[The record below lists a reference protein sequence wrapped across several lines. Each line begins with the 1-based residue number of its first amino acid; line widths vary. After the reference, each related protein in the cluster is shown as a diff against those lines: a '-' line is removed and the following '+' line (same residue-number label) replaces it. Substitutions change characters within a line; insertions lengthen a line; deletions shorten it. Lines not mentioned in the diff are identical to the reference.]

1 MKKYVEHARSLRP
14 GLTERACEII
24 GDEYSQLRSHNMEGT
39 DVAKTQ
45 PVTARS
51 LETLIRIATA
61 HAKARLSTKVE
72 AKDAEF
78 AVGLVHF
85 AYFKRVL
92 EKEKRKRGEEEEE
105 DSEEEEEE
113 EEEVEEEAEPAAKRG
128 RVVASAEE
136 EEEAAEVDSVMVSS
150 FTSKL
155 SDLFKSGASQ
165 LPMSEVLRAV
175 VQDAKICSRAQAL
188 KCVEVMAEQN
198 KVMLSG
204 DVLYR
209 I

>member
-1 MKKYVEHARSLRP
+1 
-14 GLTERACEII
+14 
-24 GDEYSQLRSHNMEGT
+24 MEGT

-92 EKEKRKRGEEEEE
+92 EKEKRKRGGEEEEE

>member
-1 MKKYVEHARSLRP
+1 
-14 GLTERACEII
+14 
-24 GDEYSQLRSHNMEGT
+24 MEGT

-105 DSEEEEEE
+105 DSEEE

>member
-1 MKKYVEHARSLRP
+1 
-14 GLTERACEII
+14 
-24 GDEYSQLRSHNMEGT
+24 MEGT

-92 EKEKRKRGEEEEE
+92 EKEKRKRGEEEEEEE